1 MRSQHIHFIA
11 LSNIALSYCLGLGY
25 PRKCSKPYFG
35 LKMIEVEAV
44 GTPQRVSHGFNGLR
58 IRSKCQGGSLVS
70 GSVRKPTRPGNLA
83 GLLHIPI
90 LQDNEIYR
98 NEPGTFRLLRV
109 SLYRNHALKLKSI
122 KCLRRCLR
130 FSRDSAAI
138 SVLKLNIYPQ
148 LSVVFMAPPF
158 RAGGYFHFSP
168 IRSLNLGCSISP
180 SSSYERNILIS
191 SISAISSFSRNIVAG
206 L

>member
-1 MRSQHIHFIA
+1 VEVPSPPGFA
-11 LSNIALSYCLGLGY
+11 LPQSCPEVESIKCLRRCLRFFTGLGGNQRTEAESRFSS
-25 PRKCSKPYFG
+25 PPGFALPQPCP
-35 LKMIEVEAV
+35 EVE
-44 GTPQRVSHGFNGLR
+44 
-58 IRSKCQGGSLVS
+58 
-70 GSVRKPTRPGNLA
+70 NL
-83 GLLHIPI
+83 
-90 LQDNEIYR
+90 
-98 NEPGTFRLLRV
+98 
-109 SLYRNHALKLKSI
+109 